1 MLAQFGT
8 RIRYVPADKET
19 AKDIEE
25 DLYYKSGFA
34 HSKTEHEGST
44 SSGENEQRVPVVSA
58 HQIRFEMDIEEVIG
72 VRAGI
77 RLRPFKARRMDW
89 RRFPILSQRSQI
101 PPPELQPLP
110 PITDIQLFQPQ
121 TLSSDNY
128 PNENDHLFA
137 VDLDE
142 PDNLSNARP
151 TTVWQRTDRKSQF
164 DPDAIN

>member
-1 MLAQFGT
+1 
-8 RIRYVPADKET
+8 VPADKET

-44 SSGENEQRVPVVSA
+44 SNGENEQRVPVMSA

-77 RLRPFKARRMDW
+77 HLRPFKARRMDW
-89 RRFPILSQRSQI
+89 QRFPILSQRNQI

-110 PITDIQLFQPQ
+110 PITDIKLSQSQ

-128 PNENDHLFA
+128 PNEDDRLFA
-137 VDLDE
+137 AEFDRQDLVDPHRSL
-142 PDNLSNARP
+142 P
-151 TTVWQRTDRKSQF
+151 TTVWQSTR
-164 DPDAIN
+164 N

>member
-1 MLAQFGT
+1 
-8 RIRYVPADKET
+8 
-19 AKDIEE
+19 
-25 DLYYKSGFA
+25 
-34 HSKTEHEGST
+34 
-44 SSGENEQRVPVVSA
+44 
-58 HQIRFEMDIEEVIG
+58 MDIEEVIG

-128 PNENDHLFA
+128 PNEDDRLFA
-137 VDLDE
+137 AEFDRQDLVDPHSSL
-142 PDNLSNARP
+142 P
-151 TTVWQRTDRKSQF
+151 TTVWQSTK
-164 DPDAIN
+164 N